1 MTFLDLVIGLTVIGA
16 AVAVL
21 VAPRLAA
28 AVAFLVF
35 GVALA
40 ALWAVLG
47 APDVALAE
55 AALGTGV
62 TGALFIEAI
71 TREEPSRAR
80 RASWWAAT
88 GLVLLAGAVVLPI
101 LARVANGGAAEGLGS
116 TVAAALPDS
125 GVDHPVTA
133 ILLAFRAYDTLLEV
147 AVLFVAVVVAVA
159 LREAA
164 TAPSVDTKDAVR
176 PSGDTVD
183 AVSPSIDTMST
194 APNPLVAAFVPRVLP
209 VLVVIVGWFLF
220 AGSSLP
226 GGAFQAAAVL
236 AGALLLVRATG
247 HLRPRSGTVAAWAAA
262 GLVAFLT
269 VAVAGVPLGAWLA
282 LPPAAAQIVIIA
294 LETVLTVSIAVS
306 LAVLVSV
313 LGDLDAPAGRNEPD
327 DRTEGAL

>member
-1 MTFLDLVIGLTVIGA
+1 MTFLDLVIGFTVIGA

-62 TGALFIEAI
+62 TGALFMEAI

-80 RASWWAAT
+80 RASWWVAT

-101 LARVANGGAAEGLGS
+101 LARAANGGASEGLGS
-116 TVAAALPDS
+116 TVAAAVPAS

-147 AVLFVAVVVAVA
+147 GVLFVAVVVAVA

-164 TAPSVDTKDAVR
+164 ATPSVDTV
-176 PSGDTVD
+176 T
-183 AVSPSIDTMST
+183 T

-247 HLRPRSGTVAAWAAA
+247 RLRLRSGTVAAWAAA

-269 VAVAGVPLGAWLA
+269 IAVAGVPLGGWLA
-282 LPPAAAQIVIIA
+282 LPPTAAPIVIIA
-294 LETVLTVSIAVS
+294 LETVLTVSIAIS
-306 LAVLVSV
+306 LAVLVTV
-313 LGDLDAPAGRNEPD
+313 LGDLDAPAGRDQPD
-327 DRTEGAL
+327 DRTEGIS